1 MWLHSA
7 HNMGLNRNDI
17 TANENENCFY
27 CVGAHS
33 VRLFFFNLRE
43 SFFACVH
50 LCVIN
55 QKKNLYGL
63 MVFHWIFTVLLVQID
78 FIVVSMFCN
87 IKWVMDGVRLLSME
101 CELCGRMATATVVA
115 MAVKKTRIQIT
126 TVSVIISMRKLG
138 NCIMFHRLNESK
150 QPTHTHTHSFASSLS
165 TWFHSSP
172 WCVASSWIKTKVIW
186 PLCMCRSFG
195 WLCVCACKNITCY
208 MGRIVRNHRPKMAN
222 QIFQIIFKLMRER
235 ERVDESASN
244 QAKCLTRTN
253 IVLWWCS
260 SVSKSNGW
268 Y

>member
-87 IKWVMDGVRLLSME
+87 IKWVMDGVRLLSMV

-150 QPTHTHTHSFASSLS
+150 QPTHTNTHILSQALFQLGFTHPPGVSRQAESKPKWYGHYVCVEASD
-165 TWFHSSP
+165 
-172 WCVASSWIKTKVIW
+172 
-186 PLCMCRSFG
+186 G
-195 WLCVCACKNITCY
+195 CVCA
-208 MGRIVRNHRPKMAN
+208 RVRTSHVTWDALSE
-222 QIFQIIFKLMRER
+222 IIDLKWQTKFSRLFLNWWERER
-235 ERVDESASN
+235 ESMRAQAS
-244 QAKCLTRTN
+244 KM
-253 IVLWWCS
+253 CS
-260 SVSKSNGW
+260 SVFKSNGW